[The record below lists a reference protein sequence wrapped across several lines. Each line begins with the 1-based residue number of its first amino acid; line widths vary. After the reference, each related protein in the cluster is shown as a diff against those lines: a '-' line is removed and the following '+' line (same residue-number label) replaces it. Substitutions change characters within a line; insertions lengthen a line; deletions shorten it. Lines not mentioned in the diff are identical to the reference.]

1 MNFKNDLA
9 EIASAQLAQEGIS
22 IPPDWNEDDVCINF
36 FELTHRWFDSSIP
49 YKVVYSQEL
58 LAKMRELTDEEI
70 LALKDIEERLANRKS
85 ITQYMSRG
93 IKETNI
99 KKSDFL
105 LKNWNIY
112 HLHLEKFVPPI
123 ARYTKPNLLFFQPKG
138 QVVHF
143 IDVLPHPSGVEWF
156 KRELLETIYKNWP
169 NLLKFLNGVK
179 PTQEIPDDEIHNLTK
194 QVVTIIDF
202 HGGALIPS
210 NHGVV
215 CSGHS
220 YMAVDK
226 AHRIFNKL
234 RICEQELAKKEDE
247 IKRAIL
253 KSTGKSINEA
263 LDYKLIIESECFVAQ
278 EKHTLETINLF
289 PI

>member
-9 EIASAQLAQEGIS
+9 GIASTQLAQEGIS
-22 IPPDWNEDDVCINF
+22 IPSDWNADDVCINF

-58 LAKMRELTDEEI
+58 LSKIPELTNEEKS
-70 LALKDIEERLANRKS
+70 ALKDIEERLASCKS

-93 IKETNI
+93 IKETDI

-112 HLHLEKFVPPI
+112 HLHLEKFSPPVV
-123 ARYTKPNLLFFQPKG
+123 RYTKPNLLFFQPKG
-138 QVVHF
+138 QVIHF
-143 IDVLPHPSGVEWF
+143 IDVLPHPRGADWF

-169 NLLKFLNGVK
+169 NLLRYLNGVK
-179 PTQEIPDDEIHNLTK
+179 PTQEIPDDQIHNLTK

-210 NHGVV
+210 NYGVM

-220 YMAVDK
+220 YLAVDK
-226 AHRIFNKL
+226 AHKIFNKL
-234 RICEQELAKKEDE
+234 IVCEQELTKKEGE
-247 IKRAIL
+247 IKQAIL
-253 KSTGKSINEA
+253 KSTGTSINEA
-263 LDYKLIIESECFVAQ
+263 LDYKLIIESEWFMAQ
-278 EKHTLETINLF
+278 ETHTLETVKLF